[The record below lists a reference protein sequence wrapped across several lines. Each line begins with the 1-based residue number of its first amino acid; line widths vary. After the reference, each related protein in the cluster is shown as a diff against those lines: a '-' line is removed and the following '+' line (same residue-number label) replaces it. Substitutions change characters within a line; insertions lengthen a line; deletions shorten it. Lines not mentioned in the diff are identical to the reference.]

1 MFWRFV
7 NVKVDVVLENSTLK
21 SSKDA
26 TKNAMQLYVVTFPH
40 LSPLSLRLT
49 CLVLFC
55 ATCP

>member
-26 TKNAMQLYVVTFPH
+26 TKNAMQ
-40 LSPLSLRLT
+40 
-49 CLVLFC
+49 
-55 ATCP
+55 